1 MERLEQIADL
11 FRAGVLL
18 VLTLLAIGAFAYSVS
33 ENWNAP
39 MYGVEAAP

>member
-1 MERLEQIADL
+1 MNTLEQIADL

-18 VLTLLAIGAFAYSVS
+18 ALMLLAIGAFAYSVS
-33 ENWNAP
+33 ENWDAP